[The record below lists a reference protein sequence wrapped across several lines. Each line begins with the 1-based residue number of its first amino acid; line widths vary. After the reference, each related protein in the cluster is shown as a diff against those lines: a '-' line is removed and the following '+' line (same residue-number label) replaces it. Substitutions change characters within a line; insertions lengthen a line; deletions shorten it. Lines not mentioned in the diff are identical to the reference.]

1 MASVK
6 DLKVLCIIPARSGS
20 KTFPHKNIAD
30 FCGKPLIAWSIEH
43 ALHCKVPMRVVV
55 STDSEEYARIARE
68 YGAETP
74 FLRPVPIS
82 GDLSTDQECIEHCLK
97 ELYEKEGYEPD
108 LLVQLRP
115 TYPTRRVETLNDC
128 LDTFLANYTDYD
140 SLRTVVPFEKSPYKM
155 YRIQNAVLTPLFLE
169 VDGLEEPYN
178 RCRQELPQAYLHNGC
193 IDIFKAELLSRNPPT
208 ITGARIYPYIM
219 DSQETHDV
227 DTVDDLKKCSS
238 R

>member
-1 MASVK
+1 
-6 DLKVLCIIPARSGS
+6 
-20 KTFPHKNIAD
+20 
-30 FCGKPLIAWSIEH
+30 
-43 ALHCKVPMRVVV
+43 
-55 STDSEEYARIARE
+55 
-68 YGAETP
+68 
-74 FLRPVPIS
+74 
-82 GDLSTDQECIEHCLK
+82 
-97 ELYEKEGYEPD
+97 
-108 LLVQLRP
+108 
-115 TYPTRRVETLNDC
+115 
-128 LDTFLANYTDYD
+128 
-140 SLRTVVPFEKSPYKM
+140 M